1 MKFFEANLRQ
11 LKDTDVLKNSKNDL
25 WNKAWQLT
33 SSPLNLQTINRKSF
47 RISLLNI
54 NSEGAVSLQL
64 VLFIQSSISLQALRV
79 CVL

>member
-11 LKDTDVLKNSKNDL
+11 LKDTDVLKNAKNDL

>member
-64 VLFIQSSISLQALRV
+64 VLFIQSSVSLQALRV